1 MLTYGT
7 KVYQIEESESGG
19 KEEIRAESATL
30 ALIKYLKQDASI
42 VKRKDCISD
51 TFNWEFEVTRIR

>member
-1 MLTYGT
+1 
-7 KVYQIEESESGG
+7 
-19 KEEIRAESATL
+19 L